1 MTNHTDVVAYAF
13 DTLEEPDRLEFEA
26 HLSTCDECRAEL
38 SDLGTMTDMF
48 ADFKRQTTVEAPQT
62 EEEPE
67 SSPDNVVDLVRRRKR
82 TDRRRRIGNTV
93 LTAAAAVAILG
104 AGITLGSAANGHA
117 PSVGIPGTHNGPAA
131 QLEMYGEKHS
141 ATAAT
146 GTTGTVA
153 LMKLGWGT
161 HVALELSKLK
171 GPLECDLIAVSKTGE
186 ERVVTGWSVPVA
198 GYGTPQHK
206 DPLVVHGGTS
216 IPRDQLAR
224 FDVRIVGGGNLL
236 SVPV

>member
-1 MTNHTDVVAYAF
+1 MTHTDVVAYAF
-13 DTLEEPDRLEFEA
+13 DTLEESDRREFET
-26 HLSTCDECRAEL
+26 HLSTCAECQAEL
-38 SDLGTMTDMF
+38 AGLGTMTELF
-48 ADFKRQTTVEAPQT
+48 ADFKQQTTVG
-62 EEEPE
+62 EPE

-82 TDRRRRIGNTV
+82 TDRRRRIGTTV

-104 AGITLGSAANGHA
+104 GGITIGSAANGHA
-117 PSVGIPGTHNGPAA
+117 PSVGIPGTHHGPAV

-141 ATAAT
+141 ATASA

-161 HVALELSKLK
+161 HVALELSKVK

-186 ERVVTGWSVPVA
+186 ERVVTGWSVPPA
-198 GYGTPQHK
+198 GYGTPQHR

>member
-1 MTNHTDVVAYAF
+1 MSHTDVVAYAF
-13 DTLEEPDRLEFEA
+13 DTLEEPDRREFEE
-26 HLSTCDECRAEL
+26 HLSGCEECRAEL
-38 SDLGTMTDMF
+38 ADLGTMTEMF
-48 ADFKRQTTVEAPQT
+48 ADFKRQTTLT
-62 EEEPE
+62 EPE
-67 SSPDNVVDLVRRRKR
+67 PEPEAEGGADNVVSLIRHRKR
-82 TDRRRRIGNTV
+82 TDRRRRIGTSV
-93 LTAAAAVAILG
+93 LTAAAAAAVLG
-104 AGITLGSAANGHA
+104 VGITLGSAANGHA
-117 PSVGIPGTHNGPAA
+117 PSVGIPGTNHGPAV

-161 HVALELSKLK
+161 HVALELSKVK
-171 GPLECDLIAVSKTGE
+171 GPLECQLVAVSKTGE
-186 ERVVTGWSVPVA
+186 ERVVTGWAVPQA
-198 GYGTPQHK
+198 GYGTPQHR